1 MPILAAAIFLYL
13 VIAPLIEEPSL
24 AYLLATCIIF
34 GGLIFYIPFV
44 YLDWDLPFGIY
55 NKVEVFC
62 QKYFEVVPVSAD
74 ELKTE

>member
-1 MPILAAAIFLYL
+1 MPILAAAISLYL

-55 NKVEVFC
+55 KKIEVFC
-62 QKYFEVVPVSAD
+62 QKYFEVVPVSAE